1 MDSRVESL
9 KTIHNDLGA
18 QSLYIIIAT
27 SRHNIAPTA
36 AVSDG
41 SQPHRT
47 KNKEL
52 QE

>member
-9 KTIHNDLGA
+9 RTIHNDLGA

-27 SRHNIAPTA
+27 SKHNIAPTA

-41 SQPHRT
+41 DATPPY
-47 KNKEL
+47 KE
-52 QE
+52 